1 MSEYDSRAGFGTH
14 SHGRESSADAADS
27 SFDLSVFAKDS
38 LRMLLRLFWLPLLLA
53 VVFGALLCYNAKRS
67 YRPMYKASATFTV
80 NVVGMSGASAS
91 YYSKSTAEQFARTFP
106 YILTSGVL
114 RNLICEDLIYPPA
127 TALIVL
133 AFIGKHFHH
142 DRAIYISV
150 MIFTWAAA
158 IFDFMK
164 TLPASINA
172 YVEGTTTLFTLE
184 TTAADPELAY
194 KVLVSAIDKYPQ
206 VANYVVGNTE
216 LTLISPPAVPS
227 APYNS
232 LSYASCIKKG
242 AALGILLGIAVAVIA
257 AATRKTVRSTAE
269 LKSILNLRCIG
280 TLPYERVNRRLRN
293 KDSVSL
299 RDDDVTKNF
308 GDSIK
313 LIRSRIQKSAEEHGD
328 KVILFAS
335 SVPGEGK
342 TTVALNTAVALAQ
355 EGKCTVLIDCDVRKP
370 ATIGDFRGLKPA
382 GLVEYLNGTAELAD
396 IISQPVDN
404 LFVINGNT
412 TADNAA
418 ELFRTD
424 KMAELINA
432 LREVA
437 ELIILDSPPCA
448 ILADAQVLA
457 GYSDCAVYVVCRE
470 YTRKSSLVNGIGNLS
485 HTGIRFIGY
494 VLNNAQS
501 SASGLNYGRYSRYG
515 RYSDR
520 YGRYGRYGKYGKYGR
535 YGKSK

>member
-1 MSEYDSRAGFGTH
+1 MSEYDCRAGFGTH

-27 SFDLSVFAKDS
+27 SFDLSAFAKDS

-53 VVFGALLCYNAKRS
+53 VVFSALFCYNAKRS

-114 RNLICEDLIYPPA
+114 RNLICEDLK
-127 TALIVL
+127 L
-133 AFIGKHFHH
+133 
-142 DRAIYISV
+142 
-150 MIFTWAAA
+150 
-158 IFDFMK
+158 K

-355 EGKCTVLIDCDVRKP
+355 
-370 ATIGDFRGLKPA
+370 
-382 GLVEYLNGTAELAD
+382 
-396 IISQPVDN
+396 
-404 LFVINGNT
+404 
-412 TADNAA
+412 
-418 ELFRTD
+418 
-424 KMAELINA
+424 
-432 LREVA
+432 
-437 ELIILDSPPCA
+437 
-448 ILADAQVLA
+448 
-457 GYSDCAVYVVCRE
+457 
-470 YTRKSSLVNGIGNLS
+470 
-485 HTGIRFIGY
+485 
-494 VLNNAQS
+494 
-501 SASGLNYGRYSRYG
+501 
-515 RYSDR
+515 
-520 YGRYGRYGKYGKYGR
+520 
-535 YGKSK
+535 

>member
-1 MSEYDSRAGFGTH
+1 M
-14 SHGRESSADAADS
+14 
-27 SFDLSVFAKDS
+27 
-38 LRMLLRLFWLPLLLA
+38 
-53 VVFGALLCYNAKRS
+53 
-67 YRPMYKASATFTV
+67 
-80 NVVGMSGASAS
+80 
-91 YYSKSTAEQFARTFP
+91 
-106 YILTSGVL
+106 
-114 RNLICEDLIYPPA
+114 
-127 TALIVL
+127 
-133 AFIGKHFHH
+133 
-142 DRAIYISV
+142 
-150 MIFTWAAA
+150 
-158 IFDFMK
+158 
-164 TLPASINA
+164 
-172 YVEGTTTLFTLE
+172 
-184 TTAADPELAY
+184 
-194 KVLVSAIDKYPQ
+194 
-206 VANYVVGNTE
+206 
-216 LTLISPPAVPS
+216 
-227 APYNS
+227 
-232 LSYASCIKKG
+232 
-242 AALGILLGIAVAVIA
+242 
-257 AATRKTVRSTAE
+257 
-269 LKSILNLRCIG
+269 
-280 TLPYERVNRRLRN
+280 NRRLRN

-437 ELIILDSPPCA
+437 ELIIWIPRPAPSLRMHRCLRDIPIVRCM
-448 ILADAQVLA
+448 LF
-457 GYSDCAVYVVCRE
+457 AVN
-470 YTRKSSLVNGIGNLS
+470 TRAKAALS
-485 HTGIRFIGY
+485 TASATFRTRASG
-494 VLNNAQS
+494 S
-501 SASGLNYGRYSRYG
+501 SATF
-515 RYSDR
+515 
-520 YGRYGRYGKYGKYGR
+520 
-535 YGKSK
+535 